1 MRAIAEIGQ
10 THQGDLDLAAE
21 SIRQLA
27 FNGAEVLVRVSAYM
41 DPWGATAP
49 MDWWTTIN
57 RARAI
62 ENTAFVV
69 ACNQGAS
76 FAGYPPFSWPGGS
89 MAVDFDGRILAQ
101 ADPGAGEKVVVA
113 PIDLAALR
121 DARARRMGHD
131 MLAHYRAEVH
141 PYARTARFQPAR
153 TGAAAITI
161 ASNEARIA
169 DAKRTLA

>member
-1 MRAIAEIGQ
+1 M
-10 THQGDLDLAAE
+10 
-21 SIRQLA
+21 
-27 FNGAEVLVRVSAYM
+27 RVSAYM

-62 ENTAFVV
+62 ENTAFVL

-76 FAGYPPFSWPGGS
+76 FEGYPPFSWPGGS

-121 DARARRMGHD
+121 DARERRRGHD
-131 MLAHYRAEVH
+131 MRAHYRAEVH
-141 PYARTARFQPAR
+141 PYAARAQFMRAGAG
-153 TGAAAITI
+153 TGAITI
-161 ASNEARIA
+161 ESNDARIA
-169 DAKRTLA
+169 AAKRALA